1 LTETDINVGE
11 DLMEDSRE
19 KRVELRNQVE
29 AQLGNLSGKEKKG
42 MLQEIEARL
51 FDFANFLEARIALL
65 YISEAREVDT
75 ANIIERTY
83 QMNKL
88 IVLPAATNDRSDI
101 RLMKIDNPKTDLK
114 PGPEGTLAPDPA
126 RCRIVPIDCIDIAVI
141 PGLVFDEKGG
151 RIGTHDGFFNRLIG
165 KLPITTRKVS
175 LAFEPQIVPQ
185 VPMESSD
192 RYVDIIISDKRIIYK
207 I

>member
-1 LTETDINVGE
+1 ME
-11 DLMEDSRE
+11 DLRE
-19 KRVELRNQVE
+19 KRAELRAQVE
-29 AQLGNLSGKEKKG
+29 TQLDGLSAEDKKS
-42 MLQEIEARL
+42 MRQEIENRL

-65 YISEAREVDT
+65 YISGPKEVDT
-75 ANIIERTY
+75 ADIIERSF

-88 IVLPAATNDRSDI
+88 IVIPAFTGERSAI
-101 RLMKIDNPKTDLK
+101 RLMKVDNPQTDLVS
-114 PGPEGTLAPDPA
+114 GHDGALAPDPA
-126 RCRIVPIDCIDIAVI
+126 RCRIVPIDCIDIAVV

-151 RIGTHDGFFNRLIG
+151 RIGTHDGFYNKLIG

-175 LAFEPQIVPQ
+175 LAFETQIVPQ
-185 VPMESSD
+185 VPMDSSD

>member
-1 LTETDINVGE
+1 ME
-11 DLMEDSRE
+11 DLRE
-19 KRVELRNQVE
+19 KRAELRAQVE
-29 AQLGNLSGKEKKG
+29 TQLDGLSAEDKKS
-42 MLQEIEARL
+42 MRQEIENRL

-65 YISEAREVDT
+65 YISGPKEVDT
-75 ANIIERTY
+75 ADIIERSF

-88 IVLPAATNDRSDI
+88 IVIPAFTGERSAI
-101 RLMKIDNPKTDLK
+101 RLMKVDNPQTDLVS
-114 PGPEGTLAPDPA
+114 GPDGALAPDPA
-126 RCRIVPIDCIDIAVI
+126 RCRIVPIDCIDIAVV

-151 RIGTHDGFFNRLIG
+151 RIGTHDGFYNKLIG

-175 LAFEPQIVPQ
+175 LAFETQIVPQ
-185 VPMESSD
+185 VPMDSSD